1 MKRLPALI
9 ALLLAGQAFAVGTVH
24 EWMED
29 DIVGIAYLGKHAD
42 ITSLH
47 ADPNYPRFLVYYP
60 GIEKLSAFDID
71 RGEELYLVIPAGDDI
86 DISIHDYDKYGKIS
100 EDGVGKQLHH
110 AKGASMLLRANP
122 AGGDLN
128 TLLIARK
135 PNGETAQYVI
145 QPAEEGR
152 LELNLEHVQEGLMPT
167 DLSLADLATPTQQAD
182 SFIGITAR
190 VENGGVIVNIDPA
203 FPGLSNY
210 LDTSL
215 LKKRQYTV
223 KGLAAPAESLYI
235 SDIGQD
241 SNPVL
246 CIINTNHDLEILD
259 LFNAIRNDDWQSSGI
274 LQHDIHHF
282 AHRSASYMNI
292 YAVDSQLQERE
303 IELAH
308 ILLGGEY
315 HHQAQ
320 DGKRHS
326 LYLSPDWKIA
336 YRVFDKSGKLLE
348 EKRGHYRETSHAD
361 DYQSATYRYEFADSQ
376 GEFHGEAVANGWLIR
391 GVSGESIFAG
401 HEDKAAHYSED
412 GKTSQ

>member
-9 ALLLAGQAFAVGTVH
+9 ALLLAGQALAVGTIH

-42 ITSLH
+42 IAALR
-47 ADPNYPRFLVYYP
+47 ADPDYPRFLQYYP
-60 GIEKLSAFDID
+60 GIEDVSAFDID
-71 RGEELYLVIPAGDDI
+71 RGEEVYLVIPAGDDI
-86 DISIHDYDKYGKIS
+86 DISIHDYDKYGEIS
-100 EDGVGKQLHH
+100 EDGVGKQLYH
-110 AKGASMLLRANP
+110 AKGASMLLRINQP
-122 AGGDLN
+122 EQLN
-128 TLLIARK
+128 TFLVIKRAD
-135 PNGETAQYVI
+135 GETLHYVP
-145 QPAEEGR
+145 QASEDGR
-152 LELNLEHVQEGLMPT
+152 REIVIDHIQEGLTPT
-167 DLSLADLATPTQQAD
+167 DLSIADLATPAGEAD

-190 VENGGVIVNIDPA
+190 VDNGDVIIDIDPTS
-203 FPGLSNY
+203 PSLSSY
-210 LDTSL
+210 LDTGRI
-215 LKKRQYTV
+215 KQRRYTV
-223 KGLAAPAESLYI
+223 QGLAAPAQSIYI

-246 CIINTNHDLEILD
+246 CIINANHGLEILD
-259 LFNAIRNDDWQSSGI
+259 IFNAIRHDDWQSSGI
-274 LQHDIHHF
+274 LQHDIRHF

-320 DGKRHS
+320 DGKHHS

-348 EKRGHYRETSHAD
+348 EKRGHYRETTHAD
-361 DYQSATYRYEFADSQ
+361 DYQSATYRYTFADSE
-376 GEFHGEAVANGWLIR
+376 GEFHGETVENGWLIR
-391 GVSGESIFAG
+391 GINGESVFASHG
-401 HEDKAAHYSED
+401 GKAVRYTED